1 MAGILK
7 VDQVQSD
14 SNLAFAIAGSNV
26 AFMNATSLQMV
37 GSNVSLAGTNVITN
51 GKVVSSAQPVG
62 AVLQVV
68 NAVKVDVFSTSN
80 TTYTDIT
87 GLSVS
92 ITPLST
98 SSKILVLADVFIG
111 QSSTNNSGAVQIVG
125 GSTVLGNNTSSAQ
138 GLYGYGAGGSLND
151 QYRAFT
157 SASLSYLDSPA
168 TASSITY
175 KIQIRS
181 IGGTVYM
188 NRWTLNTDIMG
199 SSSITVMEIAA

>member
-1 MAGILK
+1 MPVSTIG
-7 VDQVQSD
+7 SD
-14 SNLAFAIAGSNV
+14 ALA
-26 AFMNATSLQMV
+26 
-37 GSNVSLAGTNVITN
+37 
-51 GKVVSSAQPVG
+51 SSSVTRPKIGYAG

-80 TTYTDIT
+80 TSYTDIT

-92 ITPLST
+92 ITPISA

-111 QSSTNNSGAVQIVG
+111 QSSTNNSGIVQIVG
-125 GSTVLGNNTSSAQ
+125 GSTVLGNNTSSGSGQYA
-138 GLYGYGAGGSLND
+138 YGAGGSLND
-151 QYRAFT
+151 PYRAFT

-181 IGGTVYM
+181 AGGTVYM

-199 SSSITVMEIAA
+199 SSSITVMEIAG

>member
-1 MAGILK
+1 MPVSTIG
-7 VDQVQSD
+7 SD
-14 SNLAFAIAGSNV
+14 ALA
-26 AFMNATSLQMV
+26 
-37 GSNVSLAGTNVITN
+37 
-51 GKVVSSAQPVG
+51 SSSVTRPKIGYAG

-80 TTYTDIT
+80 TSYTDIT

-92 ITPLST
+92 ITPISA

-111 QSSTNNSGAVQIVG
+111 QSSTNNSGIVQIVG
-125 GSTVLGNNTSSAQ
+125 GSTVLGNNTSSGSGQYA
-138 GLYGYGAGGSLND
+138 YGAGGSLND

-181 IGGTVYM
+181 AGGTVYM

-199 SSSITVMEIAA
+199 SSSITVMEIAG

>member
-1 MAGILK
+1 MPVSTIG
-7 VDQVQSD
+7 SD
-14 SNLAFAIAGSNV
+14 ALA
-26 AFMNATSLQMV
+26 
-37 GSNVSLAGTNVITN
+37 
-51 GKVVSSAQPVG
+51 SSSVTRPKIGYAG

-68 NAVKVDVFSTSN
+68 NAVKIDVFSTAN

-92 ITPLST
+92 ITPSST

-111 QSSTNNSGAVQIVG
+111 TSSTNNAGLVQIVG
-125 GSTVLGNNTSSAQ
+125 GSTVLGNNTSSGSGQYA
-138 GLYGYGAGGSLND
+138 YGASGSLGNSVE
-151 QYRAFT
+151 QARAFT

-181 IGGTVYM
+181 AGGTVYM

-199 SSSITVMEIAA
+199 SSSITVMEIAG